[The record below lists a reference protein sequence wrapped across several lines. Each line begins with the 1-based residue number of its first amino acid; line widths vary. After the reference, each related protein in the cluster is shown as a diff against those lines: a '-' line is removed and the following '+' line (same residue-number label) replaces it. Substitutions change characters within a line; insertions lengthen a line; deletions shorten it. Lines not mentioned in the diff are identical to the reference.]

1 MSQEEIIVPKG
12 WELKKISDIGH
23 IITGSTPKTSN
34 SEFYGNDFPFYGPAD
49 LGSKIEIFESQKGLT
64 QSGLDVSRVIPEDSI
79 LVQCIGDV
87 GKSSIIKKMG
97 ACNQQINVIIPNLD
111 TVIPKFV
118 YYWINSSFFRNQMI
132 QNATRTTLPILNKG
146 KFSNLPFFLPQLS
159 IQKQIVTKLDH
170 ILGELEVKKKEIL
183 SLIEQN
189 KQRIDFFEKNWMSYV
204 IDREIENHPKRKEWQ
219 IMALDKLCSKIN
231 DGVHKTPTYTKSGI
245 PFISV
250 RELQND
256 TINFQNCRYISESEH
271 LELIKRCNP
280 EYNDVL
286 LSKTGNTIGKLAI
299 VKESQKSSLF
309 VNTALLK
316 PLKNKIYSEFLLFS
330 LKTFFNK
337 KKNLS
342 KIKTSAQPNLPI
354 NMIKKI
360 EILLPSLL
368 IQKQIIQNIKSAEEK
383 FQSQKKQFENIKNNY
398 ESKINYINHI
408 QSSVLDSAFSGKLLN

>member
-1 MSQEEIIVPKG
+1 MSQEEIIIPKG
-12 WELKKISDIGH
+12 WIKTTIGKEIEFAYGKGLPKPERIEGDYPVYGSNGIVGTHHKFLIDFSSIVIGRKGTVGSIHKTNAKFWPTDVSFYVKINDSKKLQLDFVFYLLH
-23 IITGSTPKTSN
+23 FLNLPKYSQSGPKSGLN
-34 SEFYGNDFPFYGPAD
+34 RNDVY
-49 LGSKIEIFESQKGLT
+49 KIEC
-64 QSGLDVSRVIPEDSI
+64 V
-79 LVQCIGDV
+79 
-87 GKSSIIKKMG
+87 
-97 ACNQQINVIIPNLD
+97 
-111 TVIPKFV
+111 
-118 YYWINSSFFRNQMI
+118 
-132 QNATRTTLPILNKG
+132 LPP
-146 KFSNLPFFLPQLS
+146 LPT
-159 IQKQIVTKLDH
+159 QKQIVAKLDH
-170 ILGELEVKKKEIL
+170 ILGELKVKKKEIL

-189 KQRIDFFEKNWMSYV
+189 KERIDFFEKNWMSYV

-299 VKESQKSSLF
+299 VKESQKFSLF